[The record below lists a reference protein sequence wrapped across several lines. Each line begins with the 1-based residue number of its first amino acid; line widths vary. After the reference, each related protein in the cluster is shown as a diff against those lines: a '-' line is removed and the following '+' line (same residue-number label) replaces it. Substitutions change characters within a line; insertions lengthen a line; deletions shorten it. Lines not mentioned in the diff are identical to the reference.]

1 MCLSIG
7 DLNFLFMLELEVLEL
22 NEVDFADLK
31 EELVETL
38 AECESVDCDLMDSNK
53 EEDFKIFLS
62 FFSESG
68 LVLARPA
75 ESCLDCFFEQ
85 DIREEKENREGNIVL
100 ELRFKGAVEEER
112 RFFLGGELATS
123 A

>member
-1 MCLSIG
+1 
-7 DLNFLFMLELEVLEL
+7 MLELEVLEL

-38 AECESVDCDLMDSNK
+38 AECDSVGCDLMDSNK
-53 EEDFKIFLS
+53 EEDFKNFLS
-62 FFSESG
+62 FFSDSG
-68 LVLARPA
+68 LVVLARPA
-75 ESCLDCFFEQ
+75 ESSLDCFFEQ